1 MAALGTIA
9 KTGEQLKCTRT
20 DEWIQKVRYI
30 YTMQYCSDIKK
41 DEIMPFPV
49 IGKKP
54 QVTKLSEITDKR
66 KDDSITS
73 VGSKMDTN
81 ERHYKMQTDSQT
93 QKRMLT
99 KMERWQ
105 GVGGVISWYRSIF
118 ICQN

>member
-1 MAALGTIA
+1 MMAALGTIA

-41 DEIMPFPV
+41 DEIMPFPL
-49 IGKKP
+49 IGKKL
-54 QVTKLSEITDKR
+54 QVIKLSEITDKR

-81 ERHYKMQTDSQT
+81 ECHYKMQRDSQNSET
-93 QKRMLT
+93 YGYQNGK
-99 KMERWQ
+99 
-105 GVGGVISWYRSIF
+105 VAGGGGS
-118 ICQN
+118 N